1 MNGVATTSPLDT
13 LRGQRSVLLACEA
26 IGWLHMTGKAH
37 PDFLRQHGGQAN
49 AYDPKHWVTASGLD
63 WAARLD
69 WWKSSCGTPNLTLPQ
84 SLADFCQSFD
94 AGSSAAN
101 LVGLLQAGHAMS
113 SGIEKNL
120 PGAAS
125 KYLAQDVPH
134 LWLTTAFGHPARNV
148 LADPPHLLA
157 AGGWDDLITS
167 VCKLLE
173 EMKTLGSSST
183 ADVNMW
189 GSWREGAIGQSGWLR
204 DAFLTTLAET
214 RLPNNDVT
222 LWDQSYVAAALFKA
236 AVAGT
241 ILAGA
246 SDWSGLKQKT
256 RWRVLTV
263 GFGAEHYEA
272 RAVRIGDWA
281 GSRQEIALFFDEVR
295 RLVEV
300 DTAIGSLLYRD
311 DRVLAFTFP
320 GLRDDG
326 SETDPK
332 SSLKDSAADGVRT
345 LLEQEIDELARARSF
360 ETPPR
365 CRLSSSTRS
374 FISMA
379 REVTT
384 ARAAVEVP
392 LHRTWSVPKLE
403 QAGGHVCPV
412 CHVRQSGKANDKQIT
427 CKICRER
434 RRGRLAAWKDTSGDT
449 IWITEVAD
457 ENDRVALLTLHL
469 DLASWLDGSSLDSFR
484 AQSIADWRRHNPLLS
499 EYWQRDLGKRKDL
512 DNPIKSATAHAD
524 LCSYVK
530 QAVSNGRQLDN
541 GDLVLANLHDGYRH
555 AQSWPEFFAHI
566 VEDRSQAPRWDDLD
580 DVQRAEWLTHQ
591 LFRKHASPGRIHRLW
606 RTTEQFFR
614 ELLSSFREAAS
625 REANRW
631 RVRRLVLAP
640 DPGNDWQDKET
651 YRGTWIDA
659 PDAPFEVLYR
669 NESKDFITVC
679 NLARI
684 LRGEQKVDALNGASI
699 ELTGDD
705 GKARTLT
712 INQASEATERLG
724 TYSPL
729 IVLEQSP
736 ERFRVLVPLSIAQ
749 ACIQQAL
756 GKWEAELGSLWDR
769 LPLRLGVVAFP
780 RMTPYQAVVEAARNI
795 EDALTANPIETW
807 RVVDTRTRQGVT
819 ALSVVRPDG
828 EPELVTVPTRT
839 ADGREDTFY
848 PYCQVEGRRCRD
860 AHDFAAP
867 MAKNLIY
874 RRMPALRT
882 GDGIRVMPSGIATV
896 FLDSTARRF
905 DTPSVRPLSD
915 WKRMLEIWRL
925 IQERAPSLTAVRA
938 MAAALA
944 DARSRWS
951 EPDGRPGR
959 DRLSETATRSWLDFV
974 RALLST
980 EWSISGAVLDTLVE
994 AARTGVLQESLTWH
1008 LQVLKL
1014 GMENES

>member
-1 MNGVATTSPLDT
+1 MNGAATTSSLDT

-37 PDFLRQHGGQAN
+37 PDFLRHHGGQAN
-49 AYDPKHWVTASGLD
+49 GYDPKDWVTASGLD

-69 WWKSSCGTPNLTLPQ
+69 WWRTSCNTTNLTLPQ
-84 SLADFCQSFD
+84 SLTDFCQSFA
-94 AGSSAAN
+94 AGRSAKN
-101 LVGLLQAGHAMS
+101 LLGFLQAGHAMS

-120 PGAAS
+120 PSAAS
-125 KYLAQDVPH
+125 KYLGQDVAH
-134 LWLTTAFGHPARNV
+134 LWLSTTFGRPVRNL
-148 LADPPHLLA
+148 LADPPDVLA
-157 AGGWDDLITS
+157 AAGWDNLIKS
-167 VCKLLE
+167 VGKLLE
-173 EMKTLGSSST
+173 EMKALASSST
-183 ADVNMW
+183 ADVSMW
-189 GSWREGAIGQSGWLR
+189 SSWREGAIGQSGWLR
-204 DAFLTTLAET
+204 GSFLSTLAET

-236 AVAGT
+236 AVAGAV
-241 ILAGA
+241 LAGA
-246 SDWSGLKQKT
+246 SDWSDELKEKT

-281 GSRQEIALFFDEVR
+281 GSRQEIALFFDEVC

-320 GLRDDG
+320 GLRDG
-326 SETDPK
+326 GEADPK
-332 SSLKDSAADGVRT
+332 GSLKESDADGVCV
-345 LLEQEIDELARARSF
+345 LLKKEIDELASARAF

-365 CRLSSSTRS
+365 CQLSNSTRS

-379 REVTT
+379 REIST
-384 ARAAVEVP
+384 ARAITEVP
-392 LHRTWSVPKLE
+392 IHRTWSVPRINE
-403 QAGGHVCPV
+403 AYGHVCPV
-412 CHVRQSGKANDKQIT
+412 CRVRFNGDPQRKQVAHPKQHR
-427 CKICRER
+427 CAVCYAR
-434 RRGRLAAWKDTSGDT
+434 RRGRLDTWKDTGGDT

-469 DLASWLDGSSLDSFR
+469 DLASWLDGSRLDSFR
-484 AQSIADWRRHNPLLS
+484 AQSVADWVQHHPV
-499 EYWQRDLGKRKDL
+499 LGGQT
-512 DNPIKSATAHAD
+512 NPIDPQCPLSS
-524 LCSYVK
+524 L
-530 QAVSNGRQLDN
+530 RQHIESFVHQPRTNAQGKLD
-541 GDLVLANLHDGYRH
+541 DRVLASLHDGFRRET
-555 AQSWPEFFAHI
+555 SLEEFFRKI
-566 VEDRSQAPRWDDLD
+566 VEDRSDAPRWDDLD
-580 DVQRAEWLTHQ
+580 DAQRAEWLTHQ

-606 RTTEQFFR
+606 RTTEQFFS
-614 ELLSSFREAAS
+614 ELLSFFHEAAS

-631 RVRRLVLAP
+631 RVRRLVLTP
-640 DPGNDWQDKET
+640 GPGNDWQDKET
-651 YRGTWIDA
+651 YRGKWPQA

-669 NESKDFITVC
+669 AESKDFITVC

-684 LRGEQKVDALNGASI
+684 LRREQKADALNGTSI

-736 ERFRVLVPLSIAQ
+736 ERFRVLVPLSIVQ

-756 GKWEAELGSLWDR
+756 SKWEAELGRVWDR
-769 LPLRLGVVAFP
+769 LPLRVGVVAFP
-780 RMTPYQAVVEAARNI
+780 RKTPYQAVVEATRNI
-795 EDALTANPIETW
+795 EDALAANPSETW

-819 ALSVVRPDG
+819 ALSMVRPNR
-828 EPELVTVPTRT
+828 EPELVTVPTCT

-848 PYCQVEGRRCRD
+848 PYCQVEDQTCRD
-860 AHDFAAP
+860 THDFATP
-867 MAKNLIY
+867 MAKNLIC

-882 GDGIRVMPSGIATV
+882 GDGIRVMPSRIATM

-905 DTPSVRPLSD
+905 DTPSVQPVSD
-915 WKRMLEIWRL
+915 WKRMLEIWRI
-925 IQERAPSLTAVRA
+925 IQERDLSLTTVRA

-951 EPDGRPGR
+951 EPDGRPGC
-959 DRLSETATRSWLDFV
+959 DRLSETATRSWLAFV

-980 EWSISGAVLDTLVE
+980 EWSVSGAALHTLVE

-1014 GMENES
+1014 GMEDKS

>member
-1 MNGVATTSPLDT
+1 MNGAATTSPLDT

-69 WWKSSCGTPNLTLPQ
+69 WWKTSCTTSNLTLPQ
-84 SLADFCQSFD
+84 TRTDFCQSFD
-94 AGSSAAN
+94 AGSSAEN
-101 LVGLLQAGHAMS
+101 LLGLLQAGHAMS

-125 KYLAQDVPH
+125 RYLGQDVTH
-134 LWLTTAFGHPARNV
+134 LWLSTAFGHPVRNL
-148 LADPPHLLA
+148 LADPPDVLA
-157 AGGWDDLITS
+157 RGGWDDLITS
-167 VCKLLE
+167 VGRLLE
-173 EMKTLGSSST
+173 EMKTLGSSSI

-204 DAFLTTLAET
+204 GAFLNTLAET

-241 ILAGA
+241 ILAGPGE
-246 SDWSGLKQKT
+246 WIGLKQKT

-281 GSRQEIALFFDEVR
+281 GSRREIALFFDEVC

-320 GLRDDG
+320 GLLDG

-332 SSLKDSAADGVRT
+332 SSLTDSAADGVRT
-345 LLEQEIDELARARSF
+345 LLEQEIDELARARAF

-365 CRLSSSTRS
+365 CCLSSSTRS

-379 REVTT
+379 RQVTS
-384 ARAAVEVP
+384 ARAAVEIP
-392 LHRTWSVPKLE
+392 LHRAWSVPKLE

-412 CHVRQSGKANDKQIT
+412 CHVRQSGKANDKQST
-427 CKICRER
+427 CKLCRER
-434 RRGRLAAWKDTSGDT
+434 RRGRLDAWKDTGGDT

-457 ENDRVALLTLHL
+457 NNDRVALLTLHL

-484 AQSIADWRRHNPLLS
+484 AQSIVEWRQHNPV
-499 EYWQRDLGKRKDL
+499 LGGQN
-512 DNPIKSATAHAD
+512 NPIDRTCPLPS
-524 LCSYVK
+524 L
-530 QAVSNGRQLDN
+530 RQHIESFVRQPKTNAQGKLD
-541 GDLVLANLHDGYRH
+541 DRVLASLHDGFRH
-555 AQSWPEFFAHI
+555 ETSLEEFFRKI
-566 VEDRSQAPRWDDLD
+566 VEDRSDAPTWNALD
-580 DVQRAEWLTHQ
+580 DAQRAEWLTHQ

-606 RTTEQFFR
+606 RTTEQFFF

-684 LRGEQKVDALNGASI
+684 LRREQKVDALNGASI

-705 GKARTLT
+705 GTTRTLT
-712 INQASEATERLG
+712 IDKASEATERLG

-736 ERFRVLVPLSIAQ
+736 ERFRVLVPLSVAQTCIAQ
-749 ACIQQAL
+749 AL
-756 GKWEAELGSLWDR
+756 DKWETELGRVWDR
-769 LPLRLGVVAFP
+769 LPLRVGVVAFP
-780 RMTPYQAVVEAARNI
+780 RKTPYQAVVEAARNI
-795 EDALTANPIETW
+795 EDALTANPSETW
-807 RVVDTRTRQGVT
+807 RVVDARARQGVT

-828 EPELVTVPTRT
+828 EPELVTAPTRI
-839 ADGREDTFY
+839 ADGREDAFY
-848 PYCQVEGRRCRD
+848 PYCQVEDRRCRD

-882 GDGIRVMPSGIATV
+882 GDGIRVMPSRIATV

-925 IQERAPSLTAVRA
+925 VQERAPSLTAVRA

-951 EPDGRPGR
+951 EPDGRPGSDWLR
-959 DRLSETATRSWLDFV
+959 ETATRSWLDFV
-974 RALLST
+974 RALLSK
-980 EWSISGAVLDTLVE
+980 EWSVSGAALDTLVE
-994 AARTGVLQESLTWH
+994 AARTGVLQGSLTWH